1 MIHEFPLL
9 YSSIGVGH
17 SALVSISYF
26 ACLPLPQA
34 GYFEQIVNPDINR
47 DKSLR

>member
-34 GYFEQIVNPDINR
+34 GYIEQIVNPDINR
-47 DKSLR
+47 DKSQR